1 VFVVAGDSAVDVE
14 GFGDS
19 FSNLGDFSSVF
30 IGVISFFLF
39 EDLGVFSL
47 EEVFLAETFSL
58 LFGGDYLTGDFLGD
72 SSSTLGFL
80 TGDLAA
86 EKIENVCLACVV
98 DSGLTLTGLSS
109 SESLTILFFLLLL
122 TFTGEFDSSISTLT
136 SLLLVL
142 ISSLFS
148 NTLSSFFVDLSAF
161 FSFLTLGDF
170 VLVLGLSSFT
180 FSGDFVVVL
189 ELSFFTFSGDFS
201 FFCELSFS
209 VSSLIFFGA

>member
-14 GFGDS
+14 GLGDS

-30 IGVISFFLF
+30 MGVTSFILF

-47 EEVFLAETFSL
+47 EEIFLAETFSL
-58 LFGGDYLTGDFLGD
+58 LFGGDFLTGDFLGD

-98 DSGLTLTGLSS
+98 DSGFALTGLSS

-122 TFTGEFDSSISTLT
+122 TFTGEFDSSFIEASTLT
-136 SLLLVL
+136 SLILVL
-142 ISSLFS
+142 ISSLFY
-148 NTLSSFFVDLSAF
+148 NTLSSSFFVDFSSFLVDFSAF
-161 FSFLTLGDF
+161 FSFFDLGRF
-170 VLVLGLSSFT
+170 CLCFRTFFLYFLGRFCLCFRT
-180 FSGDFVVVL
+180 FFLYFLGG
-189 ELSFFTFSGDFS
+189 FF
-201 FFCELSFS
+201 L
-209 VSSLIFFGA
+209 LL